1 MHYELWDLATGNL
14 LDDFAA
20 EGEAFDAIASLF
32 ALDEGALTGK
42 LTLLRID
49 DAVGDSVVADGQE
62 LVRRARAA
70 RMSA

>member
-32 ALDEGALTGK
+32 ALDEAELAGE

-49 DAVGDSVVADGQE
+49 DALGDAVVADGPE
-62 LVRRARAA
+62 LVRRARAT